1 MNRKMTSAFW
11 AMAAAV
17 VIMVFNLN
25 AYAQPARQQTAGSLL
40 KVQCPDPTMV
50 NTARGL
56 CKDPAIKAACPTE
69 CAQVACID
77 GCLQPSTPG
86 ATTPTPAKKPLAT
99 LPSQLI
105 CEGGTPITDA
115 KGLPDCG
122 CTPEKMTLKDGT
134 TKEEPRVSVL
144 KSARYVSTDTTSQFI
159 RTMVCA
165 STGNLTAVINGRLN
179 DHEKRIR
186 ALEDFAKEQGL
197 YNQLVAQHIN
207 ALWANL
213 AQVRSLTLNLLENIQ
228 SINSK
233 LATLDMGYGKLR
245 DEIDDLKEGSVTF
258 GLAAELS
265 VFGMGDAGTAI
276 APGLRLNFRSFFP
289 GSRLGYYATGNV
301 GLVYRDGIDPSSGG
315 QGSAYHAGFSGGLA
329 LSFTDKHEVTGYL
342 GYGMEQFFR
351 TTDPNFLGSM
361 HGVKLGIDGQIP
373 GSNVYVGGEGFV
385 AGTHRVVYF
394 SDDQQAHVNSQPALF
409 GGTIFLGLRTD
420 LF

>member
-1 MNRKMTSAFW
+1 
-11 AMAAAV
+11 MAAAV

-25 AYAQPARQQTAGSLL
+25 AYAQPSRAQSGG
-40 KVQCPDPTMV
+40 KVVCPKPEMV
-50 NTARGL
+50 NTARDL
-56 CKDPAIKAACPTE
+56 CKEAAIKAACPVE

-77 GCLQPSTPG
+77 GCLQPTTPG
-86 ATTPTPAKKPLAT
+86 AIPPPTVKKPLTT

-105 CEGGTPITDA
+105 CEGGTPTTDA

-144 KSARYVSTDTTSQFI
+144 KSARYVSTDSTSQFI
-159 RTMVCA
+159 RTMTCA
-165 STGNLTAVINGRLN
+165 STGNLTKVVNDRLN

-213 AQVRSLTLNLLENIQ
+213 AQVRSLTVNLLENIN

-233 LATLDMGYGKLR
+233 LATLDQGYGKLR
-245 DEIDDLKEGSVTF
+245 EEIDGLAEGSVTF

-265 VFGMGDAGTAI
+265 VFGMGDAGTAV

-289 GSRLGYYATGNV
+289 GFRLGYYATGNV

-329 LSFTDKHEVTGYL
+329 LSFTEKHEVSGYL
-342 GYGMEQFFR
+342 GYRMEQFFR
-351 TTDPNFLGSM
+351 TTDPNFIGSM
-361 HGVKLGIDGQIP
+361 HGVVLGVDGQIP
-373 GSNVYVGGEGFV
+373 GSNVYLGGEGFI
-385 AGTHRVVYF
+385 AGTHRVIYF
-394 SDDQQAHVNSQPALF
+394 SDDHQAHVNGQPAIF
-409 GGTIFLGLRTD
+409 GGTVFLGLRTY